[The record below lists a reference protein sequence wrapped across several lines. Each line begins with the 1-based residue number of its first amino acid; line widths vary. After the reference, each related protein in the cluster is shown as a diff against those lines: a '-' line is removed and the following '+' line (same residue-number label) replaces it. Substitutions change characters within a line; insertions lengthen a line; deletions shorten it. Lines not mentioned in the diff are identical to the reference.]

1 MELLVAKGAYVEQSG
16 RYSNLGTA
24 LHMAAGA
31 GHLKILQAL
40 VGRFSAVTNCCIYSY
55 TRMGKVTYVCMYVFI
70 ECRREGRER

>member
-40 VGRFSAVTNCCIYSY
+40 VGRFSAVTNCSY
-55 TRMGKVTYVCMYVFI
+55 TRMGKVTYVCIHRM
-70 ECRREGRER
+70 